1 MEMDEMELERYINGM
16 LDTEQR
22 NLRKNVSADKHKHK
36 CKKDGDE
43 QNETGQRV
51 VETNR

>member
-16 LDTEQR
+16 LDTEHR
-22 NLRKNVSADKHKHK
+22 NMKRDVRADKHKRKHK
-36 CKKDGDE
+36 GGEQQDE
-43 QNETGQRV
+43 TNRRV

>member
-1 MEMDEMELERYINGM
+1 MELERYINGM

-22 NLRKNVSADKHKHK
+22 NLRKNVSADKRKR
-36 CKKDGDE
+36 KKDGDE

-51 VETNR
+51 VETHR

>member
-1 MEMDEMELERYINGM
+1 MELERYINGM

-22 NLRKNVSADKHKHK
+22 NLRKNVSADKHKR
-36 CKKDGDE
+36 KKDGDE

-51 VETNR
+51 VEANS